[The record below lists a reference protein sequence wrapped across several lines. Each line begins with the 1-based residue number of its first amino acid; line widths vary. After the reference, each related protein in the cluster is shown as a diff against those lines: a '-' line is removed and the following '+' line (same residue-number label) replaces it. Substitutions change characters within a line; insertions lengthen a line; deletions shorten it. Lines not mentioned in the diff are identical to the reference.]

1 MERFVEFQNWGFNT
15 LIISSLITM
24 LFTIFQ
30 GYGFAKQSQKIWGK
44 KSVES
49 LSAPFFFLFFFYFI
63 AFIFYG
69 LSKNS
74 LAMIFN
80 GLLFLPC
87 FPIVI
92 GIIKFKKLSWIDVF
106 SFVLTVA
113 IIPIMILTKE
123 KDLFL
128 FVLLMISII
137 TLITQPIAMIKAKS
151 RGSVEIKFIII
162 FFLTSAFWLI
172 YSSIIGNWV
181 LQMFNAIACIVYS
194 LIMFLYRRYKL
205 YKE

>member
-1 MERFVEFQNWGFNT
+1 MQRFIEVQNWGFNA
-15 LIISSLITM
+15 LIFSSFITM
-24 LFTIFQ
+24 LFTVFQ
-30 GYGFAKQSQKIWGK
+30 GYGFLKQSQKIWK
-44 KSVES
+44 KESAES

-74 LAMIFN
+74 LAMTFN

-92 GIIKFKKLSWIDVF
+92 GVIKFKKLNWIDVV
-106 SFVLTVA
+106 SLILTAA
-113 IIPIMILTKE
+113 IIPIMIMVKE

-128 FVLLMISII
+128 FLLLMISII
-137 TLITQPIAMIKAKS
+137 TLITQSIAMIKTKS

-172 YSSIIGNWV
+172 YSSVIGNWV
-181 LQMFNAIACIVYS
+181 LQVFNSIACIIYC
-194 LIMFLYRRYKL
+194 LIIYLYRTYKV
-205 YKE
+205 